1 MAGCGA
7 EKEPFPGRAL
17 ESSEFAFVLWVEAE
31 APSTGS
37 GHLILGTMGDIL
49 QCPKK
54 RWPSQCSR
62 LRILCA

>member
-1 MAGCGA
+1 MGWAFRRDWELDGCGA

-17 ESSEFAFVLWVEAE
+17 GSSEFAFVLGTETE
-31 APSTGS
+31 APSPGI

-54 RWPSQCSR
+54 Q
-62 LRILCA
+62 